1 MNSDTNGTERRRV
14 DLRNLEWG
22 ERVIERAGEEPR
34 GQRRSTRRHGAVRR
48 ASIVLNFTAMIDV
61 VFLLLL
67 YFMLTA
73 DFARQEDAFALDL
86 PGQGAA
92 QVEDD
97 PFALPEQ
104 PILVRV
110 VSGGDGREEYAL
122 STDSPFIEEVRSY
135 DQLTEQMRSLIGNL
149 LAPDHEIVISPQD
162 DARWEHTLG
171 AYNAVTRAGFERV
184 RFARPGGG

>member
-1 MNSDTNGTERRRV
+1 MSAKRPDV
-14 DLRNLEWG
+14 DLRSLEWG
-22 ERVIERAGEEPR
+22 DTVIERFGERPL
-34 GQRRSTRRHGAVRR
+34 GQRTSTRRHSPVRKSSM
-48 ASIVLNFTAMIDV
+48 ALNFTAMIDV

-73 DFARQEDAFALDL
+73 DFAKQEDAFSLDL

-92 QVEDD
+92 EVTDD

-110 VSGGDGREEYAL
+110 RSSGDTRDDYAIT
-122 STDSPFIEEVRSY
+122 TDSPLVGEIGGYE
-135 DQLTEQMRSLIGNL
+135 SLRTTLSALRGDL
-149 LAPDHEIVISPQD
+149 LAPDHEMVISPEPGT
-162 DARWEHTLG
+162 RWEHTLG

-184 RFARPGGG
+184 RFARPTGG